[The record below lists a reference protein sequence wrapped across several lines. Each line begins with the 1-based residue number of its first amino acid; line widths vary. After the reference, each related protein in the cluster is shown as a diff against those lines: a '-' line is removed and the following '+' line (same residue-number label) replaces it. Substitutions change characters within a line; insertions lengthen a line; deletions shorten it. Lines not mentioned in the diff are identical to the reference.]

1 MTATSTT
8 KYSDKDIVITREFA
22 APRQL
27 VWDVWTTP
35 KHVEKWFGPKGFTT
49 RVEKLDFKVGGRS
62 NYVMIGPDGT
72 EYPSTGVFQEIVPIE
87 KIVTTDEFGEGIEK
101 IEALK
106 NVDLPKGM
114 VSTFLFDDLGERT
127 KLTLITS
134 HPTVEDREKH
144 EAMGVVAGWNSSLD
158 KLEEYLPEAKTV
170 SDLR

>member
-35 KHVEKWFGPKGFTT
+35 RHLEKWFGPKGFTT
-49 RVEKLDFKVGGRS
+49 RVDKLEFEVGGRS
-62 NYVMIGPDGT
+62 VYVMIGPDGT
-72 EYPSTGVFQEIVPIE
+72 EYPSSGVFKEIVPIE
-87 KIVTTDEFGEGIEK
+87 KIVTTDEFGDGFDEIESMK
-101 IEALK
+101 G
-106 NVDLPKGM
+106 VDLPQGM
-114 VSTFLFDDLGERT
+114 ITTYLFDDLGQRT

-144 EAMGVVAGWNSSLD
+144 EAMGVVDGWNSSLD
-158 KLEEYLPEAKTV
+158 KAEEYFAELQK
-170 SDLR
+170 

>member
-101 IEALK
+101 IEAMK
-106 NVDLPKGM
+106 NVDLPQGM

-144 EAMGVVAGWNSSLD
+144 EAMGVVDGWNSSLD
-158 KLEEYLPEAKTV
+158 KLEEYLPEAKSG
-170 SDLR
+170 SDPR

>member
-27 VWDVWTTP
+27 VWDVWTQP

-62 NYVMIGPDGT
+62 TYVMIGPDGT

-106 NVDLPKGM
+106 NVDLPEGM
-114 VSTFLFDDLGERT
+114 VSTFLFDDLGELT

-158 KLEEYLPEAKTV
+158 KLEEYLLEAK
-170 SDLR
+170 SSSLR